1 MPAEEKEKKAE
12 KPRETATIRPEV
24 LLSDLPRRWLNEKLR
39 EAEEV
44 ANKDILTIYGPIMP
58 GVDFRVRM
66 AIEGTE
72 DTKKDT
78 RDRKETLL
86 VILHTPG
93 GVVEEVQNIV
103 KVLRRHYEQVHFLVP
118 IYAMSAGTVLAM
130 SGDKIYMD
138 YFSRLGPIDPQIWV
152 ARAQKYVPA
161 LSYLH
166 QYEKFI
172 KKANEGT
179 LTTAE
184 FSLLEG
190 MDLAELHSIEL
201 AADLS
206 VSLIEEWL
214 TKYKFKNLITR
225 DGYRIDSDN
234 IKREKA
240 KEIATAL
247 NDHKR
252 WFSHSY
258 SIHKDI
264 LENDLGLQID
274 DYSTVADGRLKKAV
288 WQYFG
293 VLLEYT
299 AEEELPSFVHSR
311 KLT

>member
-12 KPRETATIRPEV
+12 KPQETATIRPEV

-58 GVDFRVRM
+58 GVDFRARM

-93 GVVEEVQNIV
+93 GLVEEVQNIV
-103 KVLRRHYEQVHFLVP
+103 KVLRQHYEQVHFLVP
-118 IYAMSAGTVLAM
+118 IRAISAGTVLAM

-138 YFSRLGPIDPQIWV
+138 YFSRLGPIDPQIPD
-152 ARAQKYVPA
+152 ASGEELVPA

-172 KKANEGT
+172 AKAREGT

-184 FSLLEG
+184 LSLLES
-190 MDLAELHSIEL
+190 MDLAKLHSIEL

-214 TKYKFKNLITR
+214 PKYKFKNLT
-225 DGYRIDSDN
+225 GASGKPVSDKA
-234 IKREKA
+234 KREKA
-240 KEIATAL
+240 KAIAKAL

-293 VLLEYT
+293 VLLEY
-299 AEEELPSFVHSR
+299 ADEEELSSFVHSR

>member
-1 MPAEEKEKKAE
+1 MPAEEDKKAE
-12 KPRETATIRPEV
+12 KAQETATIRPDIS
-24 LLSDLPRRWLNEKLR
+24 LRALPRKWLNEKLR
-39 EAEEV
+39 EAENI
-44 ANKDILTIYGPIMP
+44 AKNDILTIYGPIMP
-58 GVDFRVRM
+58 EVDMRVRM
-66 AIEGTE
+66 AIEGAQDTRKTE
-72 DTKKDT
+72 DK
-78 RDRKETLL
+78 KETLL

-93 GVVEEVQNIV
+93 GLVEEVQNIV
-103 KVLRRHYEQVHFLVP
+103 KVLRHHYEQVHFLVP
-118 IYAMSAGTVLAM
+118 MYAMSAGTVLAM

-138 YFSRLGPIDPQIWV
+138 YFSRLGPIDPQIPD
-152 ARAQKYVPA
+152 ASGEELVPA

-172 KKANEGT
+172 AKAREGT

-184 FSLLEG
+184 FSLLES
-190 MDLAELHSIEL
+190 MDLAKLHSIEL

-214 TKYKFKNLITR
+214 PKYKFKNLT
-225 DGYRIDSDN
+225 GESGKPVSDKA
-234 IKREKA
+234 KREKA
-240 KEIATAL
+240 KAIAKSL

-288 WQYFG
+288 WQYFL
-293 VLLEYT
+293 VLLEY
-299 AEEELPSFVHSR
+299 ADEEELSSFVHSR